1 MNTERINPG
10 CCTFD
15 KQYVYV
21 FGGRSADAR
30 ADFYDSIE
38 RFNVDLNL
46 WSFFKIRLPEKL
58 CNLYAF
64 TVKKDYIMVLGGL
77 KRVKYDQRTGEE
89 IDVNSTKQIKSKY
102 VQYEQQVDSNVYL
115 YSHT

>member
-1 MNTERINPG
+1 MNVERINPG

-38 RFNVDLNL
+38 KFNTDLNL

-58 CNLYAF
+58 CNMYAF
-64 TVKKDYIMVLGGL
+64 TVKNDYIMVLGGL
-77 KRVKYDQRTGEE
+77 KRIKIDSRTGQV
-89 IDVNSTKQIKSKY
+89 IDHNYNKPVKQKYIKC
-102 VQYEQQVDSNVYL
+102 EQQVDSNVYL
-115 YSHT
+115 YS